1 MCLCCNLEPS
11 EDNYK
16 EIDVRTKLFAENLV
30 CWIIL
35 TDQWPYR
42 ISFILQIIEDA
53 DQRYLAGKKDQ
64 AIHED
69 MSLLEIYRYVKFLFN
84 LEYFLSTINL

>member
-1 MCLCCNLEPS
+1 MFLES
-11 EDNYK
+11 TEDNH
-16 EIDVRTKLFAENLV
+16 ERTKLFAENLV

-64 AIHED
+64 YINED
-69 MSLLEIYRYVKFLFN
+69 ISLLAIYQFVNFKVNVK
-84 LEYFLSTINL
+84 I